1 MVTVKVRTVRGTGKG
16 EKTDKPLLGNSW
28 FRQKKKKKSL
38 FNSAVVK
45 SSGVPRGGVWG
56 VQPPLP
62 EIPKA
67 LQNCAK
73 LNPIVK
79 TLKNF

>member
-1 MVTVKVRTVRGTGKG
+1 MYNPVAYPGGG
-16 EKTDKPLLGNSW
+16 
-28 FRQKKKKKSL
+28 FRV
-38 FNSAVVK
+38 FNPS
-45 SSGVPRGGVWG
+45 P
-56 VQPPLP
+56 P

-79 TLKNF
+79 TVNKIAEFRTPTHQDVRKKKAVKF

>member
-1 MVTVKVRTVRGTGKG
+1 VY
-16 EKTDKPLLGNSW
+16 
-28 FRQKKKKKSL
+28 Q
-38 FNSAVVK
+38 
-45 SSGVPRGGVWG
+45 GGG
-56 VQPPLP
+56 GGFGGFQTPPPP

-79 TLKNF
+79 TVKNC